1 MIIVPAWVQ
10 EEKED
15 GFLAILG
22 SEPSTEDI
30 LELVPRS
37 CVEGCVYSTEQRNGK
52 TFAVLTLS
60 DNNLS
65 ARLRKILNLDKNH
78 E

>member
-1 MIIVPAWVQ
+1 MIIVPAWVR

-22 SEPSTEDI
+22 SEPSTEV
-30 LELVPRS
+30 LELIPRS
-37 CVEGCVYSTEQRNGK
+37 CVEGCVYSSEQQDGK

-60 DNNLS
+60 DNNLPQ
-65 ARLRKILNLDKNH
+65 RLRKILNLDKNH

>member
-1 MIIVPAWVQ
+1 MIIVPAWIQ

-15 GFLAILG
+15 GFLALLG
-22 SEPSTEDI
+22 SEPSTESA

-37 CVEGCVYSTEQRNGK
+37 CVEGYVYSTEQRNGK

-60 DNNLS
+60 ANNLP
-65 ARLRKILNLDKNH
+65 AHLRKILKLDKNN